1 MIAADTNVWARAYL
15 NDDVAQAM
23 KARSVIE
30 AECQHSGVFVPL
42 IVLAELFW
50 VLRSR
55 WKKERVL
62 QTLGHLLETDGI
74 IVEAPTV
81 VAKALKEARAPKL
94 KPRIVAAGFADLLI
108 AHVALANG
116 ASQVIT
122 FDKSFGRQPRVRRLT

>member
-30 AECQHSGVFVPL
+30 AGCQHAGVFVPL

-62 QTLGHLLETDGI
+62 QTLGHLLETDGVV
-74 IVEAPTV
+74 VEAPTV
-81 VAKALKEARAPKL
+81 VAKALKEARDSA
-94 KPRIVAAGFADLLI
+94 VGFTDLLI

-116 ASQVIT
+116 ANEVIT
-122 FDKSFGRQPRVRRLT
+122 FDKSFGRQPRVRRLS

>member
-1 MIAADTNVWARAYL
+1 VIAADTNVWARAYL
-15 NDDVAQAM
+15 NDDVAQAV

-30 AECQHSGVFVPL
+30 AECQRGGVFVPL

-74 IVEAPTV
+74 VVEAPTV
-81 VAKALKEARAPKL
+81 VAKALQEARDS
-94 KPRIVAAGFADLLI
+94 AAGFADLLI

-116 ASQVIT
+116 ANEVIT
-122 FDKSFGRQPRVRRLT
+122 FDKSFGRQPKIRRLT

>member
-62 QTLGHLLETDGI
+62 QTLGHLLETDGV

-81 VAKALKEARAPKL
+81 VAKALKEARAQAKN
-94 KPRIVAAGFADLLI
+94 RCGGFRRSSDCPC
-108 AHVALANG
+108 G
-116 ASQVIT
+116 SCERSQRG
-122 FDKSFGRQPRVRRLT
+122 DHL

>member
-30 AECQHSGVFVPL
+30 AECQHGGAFVPL

-62 QTLGHLLETDGI
+62 QTLGHLLETDGVV
-74 IVEAPTV
+74 VEASTV
-81 VAKALKEARAPKL
+81 VAKALKEARDSA
-94 KPRIVAAGFADLLI
+94 VGFADLLI

-116 ASQVIT
+116 ANEVIT
-122 FDKSFGRQPRVRRLT
+122 FDKSFGRQPRVRRLS